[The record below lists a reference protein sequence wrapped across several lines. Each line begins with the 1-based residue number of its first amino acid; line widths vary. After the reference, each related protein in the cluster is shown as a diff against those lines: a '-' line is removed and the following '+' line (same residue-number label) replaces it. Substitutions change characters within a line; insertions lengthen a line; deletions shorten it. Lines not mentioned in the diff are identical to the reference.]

1 MVAATATP
9 ALASSHREAPVIAG
23 DPQVDNTDTYAF
35 TSPDKSDT
43 VTVIANFSPF
53 ELPPGGPNFY
63 PFSNDARYNL
73 NIDTDGDAVPNLTY
87 RFTFSGGYQDT
98 STFLYATGAVNTI
111 DDATLNFKQN
121 YKVELVGADG
131 NVIST
136 VVDNA
141 KVAPSNVGKA
151 SMPNYADLQAQSIAS
166 GQGADGTQ
174 TFAGQSDD
182 SFFLDLRIF
191 DLLYGGDLSESG
203 NATLAGLNVNS
214 IAVQV
219 PKSVFAANGQDDSGV
234 IGVWS
239 TSERPSMV
247 AINADGTRASSG
259 DFVQTSRLGNP
270 LVNEVVSSVALK
282 DAFNAL
288 KPQDDGSVQG
298 LVDRVT
304 DPEVPK
310 LIEKIYGIPAPAT
323 PRNDLVSVFLTGVE
337 GLNQPT
343 NVTPAELLR
352 LNTNTPV
359 TAEPNRLGVL
369 AGDTGGFPNGRRLAD
384 DVVDI
389 ELQTLE
395 GAIQPDGSVKLVDAL
410 AAGDGV
416 DANDLPFRDSFPY
429 LALPHAGSD
438 VGNGGL
444 GGPADGSAPSP
455 SGGVATGFGGT
466 TATSSTSDSKGLPM
480 VPMAVLAAG
489 VIVTGF
495 GVTRSRRSSKA

>member
-1 MVAATATP
+1 
-9 ALASSHREAPVIAG
+9 
-23 DPQVDNTDTYAF
+23 
-35 TSPDKSDT
+35 
-43 VTVIANFSPF
+43 
-53 ELPPGGPNFY
+53 
-63 PFSNDARYNL
+63 
-73 NIDTDGDAVPNLTY
+73 
-87 RFTFSGGYQDT
+87 
-98 STFLYATGAVNTI
+98 
-111 DDATLNFKQN
+111 
-121 YKVELVGADG
+121 
-131 NVIST
+131 
-136 VVDNA
+136 
-141 KVAPSNVGKA
+141 
-151 SMPNYADLQAQSIAS
+151 MPNYADLQAQSIAS

-203 NATLAGLNVNS
+203 NPTLAGLNVNS

-247 AINADGTRASSG
+247 AINADGTRAASG

-410 AAGDGV
+410 AAGDGCRCQR
-416 DANDLPFRDSFPY
+416 P
-429 LALPHAGSD
+429 
-438 VGNGGL
+438 
-444 GGPADGSAPSP
+444 APSGTASP
-455 SGGVATGFGGT
+455 TWPCLTPALMSAMVAWVARLMAAPPRPRVVWPPASVAPRRPAARLTPR
-466 TATSSTSDSKGLPM
+466 ACPWCPWPCWLPVSS
-480 VPMAVLAAG
+480 
-489 VIVTGF
+489 
-495 GVTRSRRSSKA
+495 